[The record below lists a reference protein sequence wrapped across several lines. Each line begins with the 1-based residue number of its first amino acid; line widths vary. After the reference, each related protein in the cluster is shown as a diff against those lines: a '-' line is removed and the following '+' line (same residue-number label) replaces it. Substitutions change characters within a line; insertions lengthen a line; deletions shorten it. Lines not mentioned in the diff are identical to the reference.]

1 MMFLA
6 LANNILNPFQLAR
19 PALRSAFAADYN
31 PTERAVFSRDT
42 IQTEV
47 NRTQQWFGRQ
57 PALASATK
65 CIAEE

>member
-6 LANNILNPFQLAR
+6 LANNVLNPFQLAR

-31 PTERAVFSRDT
+31 PTERAVFSSGT

-47 NRTQQWFGRQ
+47 NRTQ
-57 PALASATK
+57 
-65 CIAEE
+65 